1 MRIRRDGS
9 IQSGAIPT
17 PANVEFKLDFSLMR
31 AMVTAVNYVDAPGN
45 ISELGQSPRVT
56 YDVVVLGGHRNGFTL
71 SGCRLSAALSGN
83 NNYHEVTLRP
93 ASKPLLETPLE
104 QQDGDIVFVQFLD
117 GRKEMP
123 IIVGKDQGL
132 ATLDQI
138 GAKVGAKASE
148 GPREVRMYNGIYQE
162 IDNLG
167 NLTWVRHGG
176 AKDPALETF
185 VPAAEENVKLEVKP
199 ELVTLTFKSGLTV
212 TLNGTQDL
220 ATILTK
226 AGLKVTVDGPK
237 DLATIVTKKQT
248 RLSIDGAAD
257 DIKLTTQAGAKVDVL
272 GSSGTIHAK
281 DNGNGAL
288 KITGNKVAIGAS
300 SAELLQQIS
309 NQLQQMQTALNAL
322 ASHTHIGNLGYP
334 TAPPDVAAA
343 VSGAATQL
351 GTIKALVDGIK
362 GTL

>member
-31 AMVTAVNYVDAPGN
+31 AMVTKVNYVDDPAN
-45 ISELGQSPRVT
+45 TTTLGQSPKVT

-71 SGCRLSAALSGN
+71 SACRLSAALSGN

-93 ASKPLLETPLE
+93 ASKPLRETPLD

-123 IIVGKDQGL
+123 IIVGKDQGIE
-132 ATLDQI
+132 TLNQI
-138 GAKVGAKASE
+138 GAKVGAKAAE

-162 IDNLG
+162 IDNAG

-176 AKDPALETF
+176 AKDLALETF

-199 ELVTLTFKSGLTV
+199 ELTELVFKSGLRV
-212 TLNGTQDL
+212 TING
-220 ATILTK
+220 ATD
-226 AGLKVTVDGPK
+226 AFE
-237 DLATIVTKKQT
+237 IVTKKGT
-248 RLSIDGAAD
+248 KVEVLGATD
-257 DIKLTTQAGAKVDVL
+257 DVKLTTQAGAKIDVL

-300 SAELLQQIS
+300 SAELVDEVSKALQAMIDVT
-309 NQLQQMQTALNAL
+309 TALQAL
-322 ASHTHIGNLGYP
+322 TVLGNLGYSTSTP
-334 TAPPDVAAA
+334 LNSAAYAAA
-343 VSGAATQL
+343 QSQLVS
-351 GTIKALVDGIK
+351 IKGKIDGIK
-362 GTL
+362 GSL